1 MNPIYHSPGHTL
13 CLNSKLILRVISER
27 LFLQPMN
34 AAYTETTFRLVWRM
48 AVHRV
53 YPDTADS
60 CDHAHQRPRTL
71 FPPTVQRART
81 VHALFALP
89 LAEAL
94 HTHARDWWSVATRLC
109 VLWVLLFFFFSL
121 PPPPFP
127 PPRFTH
133 TAERKGSQSE
143 KRRPQPYRN
152 RQQLWQPPSLCSK
165 LASETKTRYQNILF
179 LSAIAKIQRNGL
191 TRGKAILLNC
201 HFSFTQHFCLFSL
214 QFF

>member
-13 CLNSKLILRVISER
+13 CLSSKLMLCEISER

-81 VHALFALP
+81 VHALFALL

-109 VLWVLLFFFFSL
+109 VLWVLLFFFFF
-121 PPPPFP
+121 PFP
-127 PPRFTH
+127 LLLFTPHVLH
-133 TAERKGSQSE
+133 TQLREKGASQRKDDLNPIGTGSSSGNRRLFVLNWLQKQ
-143 KRRPQPYRN
+143 KRDIKIFYSSVPSRKFN
-152 RQQLWQPPSLCSK
+152 EMDSLEVRQF
-165 LASETKTRYQNILF
+165 Y
-179 LSAIAKIQRNGL
+179 
-191 TRGKAILLNC
+191 
-201 HFSFTQHFCLFSL
+201 
-214 QFF
+214 

>member
-1 MNPIYHSPGHTL
+1 MIYYSKMNPIYHSPGHTL
-13 CLNSKLILRVISER
+13 CLSSKLMLCVISER

-34 AAYTETTFRLVWRM
+34 AAYTERTFRLVWRM

-109 VLWVLLFFFFSL
+109 VL
-121 PPPPFP
+121 
-127 PPRFTH
+127 
-133 TAERKGSQSE
+133 
-143 KRRPQPYRN
+143 
-152 RQQLWQPPSLCSK
+152 
-165 LASETKTRYQNILF
+165 
-179 LSAIAKIQRNGL
+179 
-191 TRGKAILLNC
+191 
-201 HFSFTQHFCLFSL
+201 
-214 QFF
+214 